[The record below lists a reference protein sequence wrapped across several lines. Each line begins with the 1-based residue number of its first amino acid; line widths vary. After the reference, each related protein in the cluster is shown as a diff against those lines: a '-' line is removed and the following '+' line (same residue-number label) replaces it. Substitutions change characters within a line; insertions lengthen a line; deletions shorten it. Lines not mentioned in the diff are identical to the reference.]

1 MQENNKNISII
12 VAISAIALSFG
23 IWFGLDFHGAEQKTN
38 KTEEIQG
45 ILLNPAKQLPDFTFI
60 DNKKHSFSR
69 DNLKNTWSIMFFGY
83 THCPDVCPTTL
94 QTLRRVDE
102 KLEQMQVVPPQVI
115 FVTVDPQRDNA
126 ETLDRYVRYF
136 NNDFI
141 GLTGSPDGLEKLA
154 AALGVYYRKAAGAS
168 GDLEA
173 DDYAMDHTAALLVI
187 NPQGNVA
194 ALLSPPHEVDRIIQ
208 DLRVIVQYDKKST
221 L

>member
-1 MQENNKNISII
+1 
-12 VAISAIALSFG
+12 
-23 IWFGLDFHGAEQKTN
+23 
-38 KTEEIQG
+38 
-45 ILLNPAKQLPDFTFI
+45 
-60 DNKKHSFSR
+60 
-69 DNLKNTWSIMFFGY
+69 MFFGY

-94 QTLRRVDE
+94 QTLRRVHE
-102 KLEQMQVVPPQVI
+102 KLEQMQVVPPQVV
-115 FVTVDPQRDNA
+115 FVTVDPQRDSV

-136 NNDFI
+136 NENFI
-141 GLTGSPDGLEKLA
+141 GLTGSQDGLEKLA

-168 GDLEA
+168 GDIEA

-208 DLRVIVQYDKKST
+208 DLRVIVQYDKKSS